1 MYKKFKISFKKIEA
15 NLQSSELYMI
25 PKFYF
30 LLFKTCYMKY
40 SMQDINIFIEH
51 CLTIYE
57 IKINLL

>member
-15 NLQSSELYMI
+15 NLQSSELYVI

-40 SMQDINIFIEH
+40 SICKNIEH